1 MSEKPIVP
9 DAMLEEKVISKEE
22 MFRGKLIRVEHWQVK
37 LPNGH
42 TSLREVALH
51 NGAAGVVAVDDE
63 GKVVMVRQHRIAV
76 GRMTWEVPAGKLDSP
91 DEDPLH
97 CAKRELSEETG
108 LEADSWEKLIC
119 LETTPGFCTERIH
132 LYLARGLHQGATHP
146 DEDEFVA
153 TKREPIGTLVNQ
165 IMKGEI
171 RDGKTIVAIMMAAE
185 RLRSTNI

>member
-9 DAMLEEKVISKEE
+9 DAMLEEKVISKEV
-22 MFRGKLIRVEHWQVK
+22 MFRGKLIRVEHWQVE

-108 LEADSWEKLIC
+108 LEAESWEKLIC

-132 LYLARGLHQGATHP
+132 LYLARGLHQGVTHP